1 MEPSQVWRLPAHA
14 RLQLSCLGRCRWRH
28 AHAYANGV
36 PGAVTA
42 VTHLAQRRLPERLRL
57 SGTSFGGE
65 ALAIRPM
72 RSSAMKAAC

>member
-28 AHAYANGV
+28 EHPYANGV

-42 VTHLAQRRLPERLRL
+42 VTHLAQRRLPERL
-57 SGTSFGGE
+57 
-65 ALAIRPM
+65 APA
-72 RSSAMKAAC
+72 